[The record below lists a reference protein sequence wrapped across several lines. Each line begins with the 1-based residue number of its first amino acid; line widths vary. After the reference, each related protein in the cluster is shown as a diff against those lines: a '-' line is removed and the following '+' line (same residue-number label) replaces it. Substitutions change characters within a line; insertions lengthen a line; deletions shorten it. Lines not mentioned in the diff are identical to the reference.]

1 MTSSRRGASARG
13 AAVGRTPVNEFTLFE
28 IGSST
33 KACTATAEAM
43 MVSDSKCRYN
53 HVLSKCLSDFRLAD
67 PVASARWARR
77 KGKLAE

>member
-1 MTSSRRGASARG
+1 MSLRRGAYARW
-13 AAVGRTPVNEFTLFE
+13 AAVGRTPVNELTLFE

-33 KACTATAEAM
+33 KAYTATAVAM
-43 MVSDSKCRYN
+43 MVSDGKLKYD
-53 HVLSKCLSDFRLAD
+53 HVLSKCQPDVRLAD